1 MHIIWEV
8 VIMSY
13 SDALQGLSPKINIV
27 SGSGQETDGKRSIKL
42 CKY

>member
-13 SDALQGLSPKINIV
+13 SDALQGLAPKINIDQDKKLMAKDQLNYV
-27 SGSGQETDGKRSIKL
+27 NIKI
-42 CKY
+42 